1 MNAIPRP
8 SSLSRLLLCVLGLL
22 CAALILPAHAQT
34 PPTLAAKSWLLL
46 EVGSGQVLSAQAVDE
61 RMEPASLTKLMTAYL
76 TFSALRQKT
85 LALTQPV
92 AVSERA
98 WKQDGSRMFIDPKQ
112 RPQVQ
117 ELIQGM
123 IVQSGNDACVALAEA
138 IAGSEEKFA
147 ELMTRE
153 AQRLG
158 MKNTSFRNAT
168 GLPDPQHYTT
178 ARDLSLLAAAIIR
191 DFPEEYARYYS
202 MKEYRYNNITQPNR
216 NRLLFVDA
224 SVDGMKTG
232 FTEAAG
238 YCLIASSKRGPRR
251 LLSVVLGTA
260 SDSARAIES
269 QKLLEWGYQA
279 FDAVRLYEK
288 NQPVAQLRV
297 YKGTEAQ
304 LPIGFAQDLVLAV
317 PKGSADKIKV
327 DLASQSL
334 LAPIP
339 AGARVGTVRVNVAGV
354 PYGEF
359 PVTALKNVPLAGFF
373 GRIPDTVRLWWNK

>member
-1 MNAIPRP
+1 MNATFRNPRALLAAF
-8 SSLSRLLLCVLGLL
+8 SLLLTLFVIPAG
-22 CAALILPAHAQT
+22 AQTLPA

-46 EVGSGQVLSAQAVDE
+46 EFGSGQMLTTHAIDE
-61 RMEPASLTKLMTAYL
+61 RIDPASLTKLMTAYL
-76 TFSALRQKT
+76 SFSALHQKT
-85 LALTQPV
+85 LSLEQTV

-98 WKQDGSRMFIDPKQ
+98 WKQEGSRMFIDPRQ
-112 RPQVQ
+112 RPRVQ

-147 ELMTRE
+147 EMMTRE

-158 MKNTSFRNAT
+158 MKATSFRNST
-168 GLPDPQHYTT
+168 GLTDPQHYTT
-178 ARDLSLLAAAIIR
+178 ARDLALLASAMIR

-216 NRLLFVDA
+216 NRLLYADP

-251 LLSVVLGTA
+251 LISVVLGTA
-260 SDSARAIES
+260 SDNARAVES

-288 NQPVAQLRV
+288 NQPLAQLRI
-297 YKGTEAQ
+297 YKGAETQ
-304 LPIGFAQDLVLAV
+304 LPIGFAHDLVLAV
-317 PKGSADKIKV
+317 PKGQADQIKV
-327 DLASQSL
+327 DLVAQSL
-334 LAPIP
+334 VAPI
-339 AGARVGTVRVNVAGV
+339 AQGARVGTVRVNVAGT

-359 PVTALKNVPLAGFF
+359 PAVALKPMPLAGFL
-373 GRIPDTVRLWWNK
+373 GRIPDTVRLWLQ

>member
-1 MNAIPRP
+1 MNATLTSPRALAFAL
-8 SSLSRLLLCVLGLL
+8 LSFVLLLAQP
-22 CAALILPAHAQT
+22 AAAQSAPT
-34 PPTLAAKSWLLL
+34 PPGIAGKSWMLV
-46 EVGSGQVLSAQAVDE
+46 EFGSGQILTAQAADD
-61 RMEPASLTKLMTAYL
+61 RIEPASLTKLMTAYL
-76 TFSALRQKT
+76 TFSAIRQKT
-85 LALTQPV
+85 LSLDQEV
-92 AVSERA
+92 AVSPRA

-112 RPQVQ
+112 RPKVV

-138 IAGSEEKFA
+138 IAGSEERFA

-158 MKNTSFRNAT
+158 MKNTSFRNST
-168 GLPDPQHYTT
+168 GLPDPQHFTT
-178 ARDLSLLAAAIIR
+178 ARDLSLLASAMIR

-202 MKEYRYNNITQPNR
+202 QKEYRYNNITQPNR
-216 NRLLFVDA
+216 NRLLYADS

-251 LLSVVLGTA
+251 LISVVLGTA
-260 SDSARAIES
+260 SDTARAVES

-297 YKGTEAQ
+297 YKGTEQ
-304 LPIGFAQDLVLAV
+304 QVPIGFASDLVLAL
-317 PKGSADKIKV
+317 PKGMADKIKV
-327 DLASQSL
+327 DLISQTY
-334 LAPIP
+334 LAPVP
-339 AGARVGTVRVNVAGV
+339 VGSRLGTVRVSVAGV
-354 PYGEF
+354 PYGEY
-359 PVTALKNVPLAGFF
+359 PVTALKAIPLAGFF
-373 GRIPDTVRLWWNK
+373 GRIPDTVRLWVQ

>member
-1 MNAIPRP
+1 MNATFRFPRALFCA
-8 SSLSRLLLCVLGLL
+8 LSLLLSLL
-22 CAALILPAHAQT
+22 SAPASAQLMPT

-46 EVGSGQVLSAQAVDE
+46 EFGSGQMLSAQAIDE
-61 RMEPASLTKLMTAYL
+61 RIDPASLTKLMTAYL

-85 LALTQPV
+85 LGLEQTV
-92 AVSERA
+92 AVSVRA

-112 RPQVQ
+112 QPKVQ

-147 ELMTRE
+147 EAMTRE

-158 MKNTSFRNAT
+158 MKNTSFRNST
-168 GLPDPQHYTT
+168 GLPDPQHFTT
-178 ARDLSLLAAAIIR
+178 ARDLALLASAMIR

-202 MKEYRYNNITQPNR
+202 QKEYRYNNITQPNR
-216 NRLLFVDA
+216 NRLLYADP

-251 LLSVVLGTA
+251 LISVVLGTA
-260 SDSARAIES
+260 SDNARAVES
-269 QKLLEWGYQA
+269 QKLLEWGYGA

-288 NQPVAQLRV
+288 NQPLAQLRI
-297 YKGTEAQ
+297 YKGSETQ
-304 LPIGFAQDLVLAV
+304 LPIGFANDLVLAV
-317 PKGSADKIKV
+317 PKGQSDKIKA
-327 DLASQSL
+327 DLVAQSL
-334 LAPIP
+334 IAPI
-339 AGARVGTVRVNVAGV
+339 ASGARVGTVRVSVGGT
-354 PYGEF
+354 PYGEY
-359 PVTALKNVPLAGFF
+359 PAVALKPIPLAGFL
-373 GRIPDTVRLWWNK
+373 GRIPDTVRLWFQ